1 MTNSRDN
8 LDGVKASADFIQP
21 DIGLGANVGFQ
32 SEAQA
37 ASRPYIREFHLEK
50 QQRDNR
56 RAKVADGGGFQTEVK
71 INP

>member
-1 MTNSRDN
+1 MANPGDNSQ
-8 LDGVKASADFIQP
+8 GVKASADFIQP
-21 DIGLGANVGFQ
+21 DIGLEANVGFQ

-37 ASRPYIREFHLEK
+37 ASRPYTRESHLEK

-56 RAKVADGGGFQTEVK
+56 RAKVVDGGGFQTEVK